1 LTCAQFVP
9 NSGAFLITPAHSS
22 ARGPAEPPRDE
33 RGKLLVAERVV
44 GPEDADLG
52 RGEALALQG
61 VGEILYLPG
70 GPGPI
75 PVPGRDASPGAE
87 WAARTSFADEQRILR
102 TGCEPKGQAARRVRR
117 LLAPLP
123 LRVTNGGVRLDATR
137 SARDTPCR
145 RVGLSKRFLPERS
158 PTWRTSSSRTYA

>member
-1 LTCAQFVP
+1 MISCRCPHQLWKFCNRVR
-9 NSGAFLITPAHSS
+9 LPADVSEALDPERH
-22 ARGPAEPPRDE
+22 GPTLAPH
-33 RGKLLVAERVV
+33 
-44 GPEDADLG
+44 LG
-52 RGEALALQG
+52 RALG
-61 VGEILYLPG
+61 GRHLPG
-70 GPGPI
+70 GAGPI
-75 PVPGRDASPGAE
+75 PVPGRDATPAAE
-87 WAARTSFADEQRILR
+87 WAARPSFADEQRILR

-137 SARDTPCR
+137 STRDTPCR